1 MIKKGLIHVHSENS
15 RFDSPA
21 KINDIVI
28 RAKELGYETIAL
40 TDHGTLTGI
49 DDFVKAAKDNGIKP
63 VPGVELYIKDEK
75 SPRRLHMILVAKND
89 IGYVAISKIVSE
101 SNKNI
106 ENGFP
111 ITTKEVL
118 EKHIGVGSEGHG
130 NVYATSACMQGI
142 LAGIL
147 LSPSDYRKDINKLLK
162 KQERY
167 VLDDP
172 KRYDFFKNNI
182 LEREA
187 LLENLKENR

>member
-106 ENGFP
+106 
-111 ITTKEVL
+111 
-118 EKHIGVGSEGHG
+118 
-130 NVYATSACMQGI
+130 
-142 LAGIL
+142 
-147 LSPSDYRKDINKLLK
+147 
-162 KQERY
+162 
-167 VLDDP
+167 
-172 KRYDFFKNNI
+172 
-182 LEREA
+182 
-187 LLENLKENR
+187 